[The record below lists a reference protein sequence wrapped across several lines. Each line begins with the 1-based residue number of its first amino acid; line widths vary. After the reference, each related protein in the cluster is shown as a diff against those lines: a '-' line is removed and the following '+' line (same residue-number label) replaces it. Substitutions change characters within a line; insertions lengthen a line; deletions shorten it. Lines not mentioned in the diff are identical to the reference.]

1 MIKMTKEELV
11 AKLIEIA
18 GQVFRADT
26 SGFNADTNIH
36 EALGTKSLLRIGYLA
51 QIEDEF
57 EAMIPIAEF
66 GSIATFG
73 DLADRVL
80 EEM

>member
-1 MIKMTKEELV
+1 MNRDELISR
-11 AKLIEIA
+11 LIVLA
-18 GQVFRADT
+18 GQVFHADT
-26 SGFNADTNIH
+26 TGFNADTNIH

-66 GSIATFG
+66 GGIATFG

>member
-1 MIKMTKEELV
+1 MSKDELV
-11 AKLIEIA
+11 AQLIKMA
-18 GQVFRADT
+18 GQVYHADT
-26 SGFNADTNIH
+26 TGFTADTKIH

-57 EAMIPIAEF
+57 EALIPIAEF
-66 GSIATFG
+66 GGIETFG

>member
-1 MIKMTKEELV
+1 MNRDELV
-11 AKLIEIA
+11 SRLIVLA
-18 GQVFRADT
+18 GQVFHADT
-26 SGFNADTNIH
+26 TGFTANTNIH

-66 GSIATFG
+66 GGIATFG

>member
-1 MIKMTKEELV
+1 MNKEELV
-11 AKLIEIA
+11 AKLIKMA
-18 GQVFRADT
+18 GQVYHADT
-26 SGFNADTNIH
+26 AGFDAGTKIH
-36 EALGTKSLLRIGYLA
+36 EALGTKSLLRIGFLA

-57 EAMIPIAEF
+57 EALIPIAEF
-66 GSIATFG
+66 GGIETFG